1 MGFRERVAKVF
12 LWRAIS
18 VAITLVIM
26 LVATG
31 SISAASTLTVIL
43 QATLMLFHY
52 FFELVWDR
60 NHLRVARLPD
70 LSGTSTSLP
79 VTTVSGESEC

>member
-1 MGFRERVAKVF
+1 MGFRERVTKVF

-31 SISAASTLTVIL
+31 NIGEASTLTVVL
-43 QATLMLFHY
+43 QTTLMLFHY

-60 NHLRVARLPD
+60 NHLRVDRLPD
-70 LSGTSTSLP
+70 LSGTSTPLP
-79 VTTVSGESEC
+79 VITVSGESEC